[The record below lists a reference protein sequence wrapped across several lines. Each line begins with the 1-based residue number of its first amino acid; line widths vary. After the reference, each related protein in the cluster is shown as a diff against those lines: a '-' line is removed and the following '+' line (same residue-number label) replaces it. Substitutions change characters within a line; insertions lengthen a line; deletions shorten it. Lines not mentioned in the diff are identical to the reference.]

1 MAAAAAAS
9 GEYGPKQSVNSGGI
23 AAERNEEALVHR
35 STSDD
40 FFSVCVCVCV
50 LLFILS
56 SVLFHAFVPI
66 INFDRQRKEEK
77 AEEKEE
83 EEQTHRTQS
92 LKCLFELD

>member
-1 MAAAAAAS
+1 
-9 GEYGPKQSVNSGGI
+9 
-23 AAERNEEALVHR
+23 
-35 STSDD
+35 
-40 FFSVCVCVCV
+40 
-50 LLFILS
+50 
-56 SVLFHAFVPI
+56 VPI